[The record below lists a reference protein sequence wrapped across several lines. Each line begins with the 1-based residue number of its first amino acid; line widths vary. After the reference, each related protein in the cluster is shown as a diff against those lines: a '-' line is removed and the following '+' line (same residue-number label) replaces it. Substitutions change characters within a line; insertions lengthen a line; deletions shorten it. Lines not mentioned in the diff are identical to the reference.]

1 VITLGVDL
9 ASQPT
14 STALCTISW
23 DRTVVI
29 DVPTPSASDD
39 VLARRIESSDKVGI
53 DVPLGWPTP
62 FVEALMDYHEGRRWK
77 AGHGNAVQLR
87 RTDAVVR
94 HMTGK
99 RPLSVSSDKIAIPA
113 MRAAN
118 LLSAIDSE
126 MDRSGKGKVV
136 EVYPAAALRCWSFPS
151 EGYKGRGGRSV
162 REKLAQS
169 FFDRMHRW
177 VEITPEVHASC
188 LESDH
193 AFDALVA
200 ALVARAA
207 HLGLVQ
213 PLPEEAAEA
222 ARREGWIALPLADS
236 LDQLA

>member
-1 VITLGVDL
+1 MITLGIDM

-14 STALCTISW
+14 STAICSISW
-23 DRTVVI
+23 DRTIVI
-29 DVPTPSASDD
+29 DVPTVNASDD
-39 VLARRIESSDKVGI
+39 VLTRMIGSSDKVGI

-62 FVEALMDYHEGRRWK
+62 FIEALIDYHQGLRWK
-77 AGHGNAVQLR
+77 AGHGDSLQLR

-94 HMTGK
+94 HVTGK
-99 RPLSVSSDKIAIPA
+99 RPLSVSTDKIAIPA

-118 LLSAIDSE
+118 LLSALDPM
-126 MDRSGKGKVV
+126 MDRSGKGNVV

-151 EGYKGRGGRSV
+151 EGYKGRAGRGA
-162 REKLAQS
+162 REKLVQS
-169 FFDRMHRW
+169 FVDRTHGW

-193 AFDALVA
+193 AFDALIA

-207 HLGLVQ
+207 HLSLVQ
-213 PLPEEAAEA
+213 PIPDEETDA

-236 LDQLA
+236 LDRLA